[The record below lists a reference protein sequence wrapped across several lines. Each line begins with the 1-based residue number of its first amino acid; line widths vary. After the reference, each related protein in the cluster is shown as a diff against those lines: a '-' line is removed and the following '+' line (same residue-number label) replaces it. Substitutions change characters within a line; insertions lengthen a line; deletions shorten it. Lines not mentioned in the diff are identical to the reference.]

1 MVLKGVTALDVVSY
15 KEQGATVKGMGADHI
30 CCLTLATR
38 QIYTSRWTSTKRR
51 GIGAEPSAAAVP
63 AVELSPLHPFETL

>member
-1 MVLKGVTALDVVSY
+1 MLPNIGNKADLHITLDIH
-15 KEQGATVKGMGADHI
+15 KE
-30 CCLTLATR
+30 LPE
-38 QIYTSRWTSTKRR
+38 RR